1 MNELNEIREALDKFN
16 ETTDRAIERNDRLLS
31 YCDECSNAINEY
43 LKNSKIQME
52 LKDTVK
58 LMISS
63 DYNYRFK
70 AEYYQLEIR
79 INKLQ
84 AMLEKYKN
92 NQLDFVPK
100 CSYELLNKQLEAM
113 IQYRDCLLERE
124 IIEDIDIYS

>member
-1 MNELNEIREALDKFN
+1 MD
-16 ETTDRAIERNDRLLS
+16 
-31 YCDECSNAINEY
+31 
-43 LKNSKIQME
+43 LKNTIE
-52 LKDTVK
+52 

-63 DYNYRFK
+63 DYNDRFR
-70 AEYYQLEIR
+70 AERNQQDIR

-100 CSYELLNKQLEAM
+100 CPYELLNKQLEAM
-113 IQYRDCLLERE
+113 IQYRNCLLERE

>member
-1 MNELNEIREALDKFN
+1 
-16 ETTDRAIERNDRLLS
+16 
-31 YCDECSNAINEY
+31 
-43 LKNSKIQME
+43 ME
-52 LKDTVK
+52 LKDTIK

-63 DYNYRFK
+63 DYNNRFK
-70 AEYYQLEIR
+70 AERYQLDIR

-100 CSYELLNKQLEAM
+100 CPYELLNKQLEAM

>member
-1 MNELNEIREALDKFN
+1 
-16 ETTDRAIERNDRLLS
+16 
-31 YCDECSNAINEY
+31 
-43 LKNSKIQME
+43 ME
-52 LKDTVK
+52 LKDTIE

-70 AEYYQLEIR
+70 AERYQLDIR

-100 CSYELLNKQLEAM
+100 CSYDLLNKQLEAM

-124 IIEDIDIYS
+124 IVEDIDIYS

>member
-1 MNELNEIREALDKFN
+1 
-16 ETTDRAIERNDRLLS
+16 
-31 YCDECSNAINEY
+31 
-43 LKNSKIQME
+43 ME
-52 LKDTVK
+52 LKDTIN

-63 DYNYRFK
+63 DYNNRFR
-70 AEYYQLEIR
+70 AERYQLDIR

-84 AMLEKYKN
+84 TMLKKYKN

-113 IQYRDCLLERE
+113 MEYRDCLLERE

>member
-1 MNELNEIREALDKFN
+1 
-16 ETTDRAIERNDRLLS
+16 
-31 YCDECSNAINEY
+31 
-43 LKNSKIQME
+43 ME
-52 LKDTVK
+52 LKNTVE

-63 DYNYRFK
+63 DYNNRFK
-70 AEYYQLEIR
+70 AERYQLDIR

-84 AMLEKYKN
+84 AMLEKYRDNK
-92 NQLDFVPK
+92 LDFVPK

>member
-1 MNELNEIREALDKFN
+1 MN
-16 ETTDRAIERNDRLLS
+16 
-31 YCDECSNAINEY
+31 
-43 LKNSKIQME
+43 
-52 LKDTVK
+52 LKDTIE

-63 DYNYRFK
+63 DYNNRFK
-70 AEYYQLEIR
+70 AERYQLDIR

>member
-1 MNELNEIREALDKFN
+1 
-16 ETTDRAIERNDRLLS
+16 
-31 YCDECSNAINEY
+31 
-43 LKNSKIQME
+43 ME
-52 LKDTVK
+52 LKDTIE

-63 DYNYRFK
+63 DYNDRFT
-70 AEYYQLEIR
+70 AEYVQLDIR